1 MGKKTVALAGIA
13 VLTFIGGCSGGPGSV
28 PPNSN
33 TAQAQAPAPTID
45 AGQTPTAT
53 PTPTPTRASSAPLG
67 GTITFPSGVKV
78 SVSPPE
84 VVPGGQ
90 YAFNAVEGNITLF
103 TVTVT
108 NEGTEPV
115 NGFTMA
121 YPRVTYGATGT
132 EAQRA
137 NNDKFGAGTLSTIL
151 PGETQTV
158 KVGFGIPQAELP
170 SVRVELM
177 GPSYSDF
184 PAIFKG

>member
-1 MGKKTVALAGIA
+1 M
-13 VLTFIGGCSGGPGSV
+13 
-28 PPNSN
+28 
-33 TAQAQAPAPTID
+33 
-45 AGQTPTAT
+45 
-53 PTPTPTRASSAPLG
+53 SAALG
-67 GTITFPSGVKV
+67 GTIKFPSGVKV

-90 YAFNAVEGNITLF
+90 YAYNAVEGNITLF

-108 NEGTEPV
+108 NEGTQPV
-115 NGFTMA
+115 NGFSMA

-137 NNDKFGAGTLSTIL
+137 NNDKIGGGSLSTIL
-151 PGETQTV
+151 PGETQSV

-170 SVRVELM
+170 TVRVEVN
-177 GPSYSDF
+177 GPEYSDF

>member
-1 MGKKTVALAGIA
+1 M
-13 VLTFIGGCSGGPGSV
+13 
-28 PPNSN
+28 
-33 TAQAQAPAPTID
+33 
-45 AGQTPTAT
+45 
-53 PTPTPTRASSAPLG
+53 SAPLG

-90 YAFNAVEGNITLF
+90 YAYGAVEGNIPLF
-103 TVTVT
+103 TVTVV

-137 NNDKFGAGTLSTIL
+137 NNENVGGGTLSTIL
-151 PGETQTV
+151 PGETQSV
-158 KVGFGIPQAELP
+158 KVGFGIPQVELP
-170 SVRVELM
+170 SVRVEVM

-184 PAIFKG
+184 PAIFKS